1 MIKFFK
7 LVTIA
12 SLLFINSASAQS
24 KKQKQQEV
32 YDKIVKAN
40 LQHPK
45 IVLKQAIQESG
56 HFKSKAA
63 INKNNILG
71 IMQGSRIRYFSSVEE
86 CLLFYKERIQN
97 RYNGGDYYMF
107 LKRIGYAEDKNYTQ
121 KLKNTPLFIIE

>member
-1 MIKFFK
+1 MKYLIT
-7 LVTIA
+7 LILIV
-12 SLLFINSASAQS
+12 LLQVKSSAQ
-24 KKQKQQEV
+24 KKEKLTHQIV
-32 YDKIVKAN
+32 YNKIIESGLK
-40 LQHPK
+40 HPK
-45 IVLKQAIQESG
+45 IILKQSIHESG
-56 HFKSKAA
+56 NFKSKAA

-71 IMQGSRIRYFSSVEE
+71 IMKGSRIRYFSSVEE